1 MLPLMMSVTWSTW
14 SRATSS
20 LVSAVIPPGISVVV
34 LCPVLGDSAG
44 RLCTVYMRW
53 LTHSCNTVSR
63 PVTLSRSLWRDSH
76 HTGSL
81 LCHTGALQHQSHSSV
96 ASESPMRRQ
105 ETNHTNHISPQW
117 MRRYKDCLHEWLHS
131 NWLMITLAVL
141 CNSTLMFTVC
151 SDQDGVGC
159 DTLRDMHL
167 WLWRLSRGRVTG
179 VAQYV
184 TQARSECFLSFPQHF
199 YQMHFIALH
208 YSLPEEEL
216 SNSLFPWLAIT
227 LNTWTTLEIIC
238 IRWTRPIVLRVNT
251 TLHARIYIHCCKES
265 AVLTHQN

>member
-1 MLPLMMSVTWSTW
+1 
-14 SRATSS
+14 
-20 LVSAVIPPGISVVV
+20 
-34 LCPVLGDSAG
+34 
-44 RLCTVYMRW
+44 
-53 LTHSCNTVSR
+53 
-63 PVTLSRSLWRDSH
+63 
-76 HTGSL
+76 
-81 LCHTGALQHQSHSSV
+81 
-96 ASESPMRRQ
+96 
-105 ETNHTNHISPQW
+105 

-131 NWLMITLAVL
+131 NWLMITLALL

-151 SDQDGVGC
+151 SDQVGVGC

-167 WLWRLSRGRVTG
+167 WLWRLSHGRVTG